1 VTDSA
6 RFHFSFSHFTKKDDT
21 VKMLLIPT
29 SLLAFLL
36 FLCCL
41 LSSIYA
47 IHMMSS
53 SDTSSRQIPPL
64 MRTIVYGKTV
74 GSYALRHEVT
84 VPKPKKNQILVRVHA
99 VGLNPVDAKGV
110 IGDKLPRWDKLRNVV
125 HEHAVKGH
133 IPGFDFAGT
142 VVDASQSSFAVGTA
156 VFGTMPPLQGTLA
169 EYIAVPLDQVW
180 EMPVKSATTPTSA
193 DFVNAAALPLVGLTG
208 LQCLQPHLENLP
220 SVLVLGA
227 SGGTGHVMLQIAQCL
242 GARHVTAVCSAKNFD
257 FCEENGATDVIDYHE
272 PELMKKLQEASG
284 CPYDFVMDCVTSE
297 VPRDKDKVH
306 YPTLLQEQKDS
317 LLSPNYV
324 YRRLGGATS
333 DWIRA
338 SLQRVVSGGAG
349 GPKGSFFWWR
359 LGAASSNE
367 QLFWVRFHQTC
378 HELEQLAQWVKEGKL
393 KPSVQEVYPFSE
405 KGVQSAMDAI
415 LSRRVRGKVVVQI
428 YPQLSEQ
435 EV

>member
-1 VTDSA
+1 
-6 RFHFSFSHFTKKDDT
+6 
-21 VKMLLIPT
+21 
-29 SLLAFLL
+29 
-36 FLCCL
+36 
-41 LSSIYA
+41 
-47 IHMMSS
+47 MMSN
-53 SDTSSRQIPPL
+53 SDTISRQIPPL

-84 VPKPKKNQILVRVHA
+84 VPKPKNNQILVRVHA
-99 VGLNPVDAKGV
+99 AGLNPVDAKCV
-110 IGDKLPRWDKLRNVV
+110 IGDKLPRWDGLRNLV

-142 VVDASQSSFAVGTA
+142 VVDASQSSFALGAA

-180 EMPVKSATTPTSA
+180 EMPVSSATSPTSI

-208 LQCLQPHLENLP
+208 LQCLQPHLENRP

-227 SGGTGHVMLQIAQCL
+227 SGGTGHVMLQIAHCL

-257 FCEENGATDVIDYHE
+257 FCKQNGATDVVDYHE
-272 PELMKKLQEASG
+272 PGLVEKLREASG

-297 VPRDKDKVH
+297 DPRDKDKVH

-338 SLQRVVSGGAG
+338 SMQRVVSGGAG
-349 GPKGSFFWWR
+349 SPKGSFFWWK
-359 LGAASSNE
+359 LGAAGSNE

-378 HELEQLAQWVKEGKL
+378 HELEQLAQWVKQGKL

-405 KGVQSAMDAI
+405 KGVQSAMDTI